1 MIITGFVE
9 HGLVKGFVNL
19 RSIEGT
25 ELSWTDPAGKVAEN
39 VAEDNAVISIGFV
52 EDLLVIVILGKGD
65 KEAGWAGT
73 ARKLAEDVDPGVSE
87 INLKS
92 GLNPYS
98 T

>member
-1 MIITGFVE
+1 M
-9 HGLVKGFVNL
+9 
-19 RSIEGT
+19 
-25 ELSWTDPAGKVAEN
+25 
-39 VAEDNAVISIGFV
+39 

-87 INLKS
+87 IDLKS